1 MGFSSPMWR
10 QILLYAGL
18 GVGVLAAGAVLGAF
32 IYIYTITRS
41 LPSVETLRDY
51 QPPVTTRVYAGDGS
65 LLGEYARERRIFVP
79 VAFVP
84 KLVIEAFTSAEDK
97 NFYNH
102 PGIDPSGIMRAGI
115 KDIFNVF
122 AHRRLEGAS
131 TITQQVAK
139 NFLLNSDV
147 KFSRKI
153 REAILAIRIDATYS
167 KEKILELYLNE
178 IYLGENSYG
187 VAAAALNYFGKSL
200 DELDVA
206 EVAFLA
212 ALPKAPSAYDPVTNH
227 QTAVDRRNWVIG
239 QMEDNGYITADQARA
254 SIAEP
259 LVTQTRAIGSQTQD
273 ADYFVEEVRRLL
285 YARYGEQAL
294 YDGGLQV
301 RATLDTTL
309 QNYAVNALRQGLVR
323 YDRRH
328 GWRKPI
334 SSIDVSGDWK
344 TTLATAQNQSGIDSW
359 RVAVVLSFDG
369 NNTKIGLGDGS
380 SATIPFTELSWARRE
395 LANASVGAA
404 PVKPQDVLKIG
415 DVIYVEPVD
424 NKRNFGLRQV
434 PEANG
439 GIVAMDPHTGRVLAL
454 SGGFSY
460 ASSEFDRA
468 FQALRQPGSSF
479 KPYVYAAAL
488 DNGYTPVT
496 KILDAPFEMVDG
508 SGKIWRPRNFERH
521 YLGMTTLRRGIELS
535 RNLMTIRL
543 AQAVGMEKVVEYPE
557 RFGVY
562 DHLAPLLAN
571 SIGSGETTLLKQV
584 TGYSVFVNGGKKV
597 IPSLI
602 DRIQDRN
609 GRTIWRHDGRACDG
623 CSAGGWSGQSEPL
636 IEDTREQVLDPQ
648 TAYQVVSLLEGVVQ
662 RGTGRSVLAVGKPLA
677 GKTGTSNDAKDVWF
691 VGFSPDLVCGVFV
704 GYDNPRTLGSLEQ
717 GATVAAPI
725 FRDFM
730 KGALSGQ
737 PGLPFRVA
745 PGVEIVNIDY
755 HTGELS
761 DGPGSIPE
769 VFKPNTAPGE
779 PDAPTAEIGGGM
791 GAISDPNAPAAGTTV
806 DPNNGGLY

>member
-1 MGFSSPMWR
+1 M
-10 QILLYAGL
+10 
-18 GVGVLAAGAVLGAF
+18 LAAAAVLGALG
-32 IYIYTITRS
+32 YIYSVTRD
-41 LPSVETLRDY
+41 LPSVEALRDY
-51 QPPVTTRVYAGDGS
+51 QPPVTTRVYAGDGT

-79 VAFVP
+79 IAFVP
-84 KLVIEAFTSAEDK
+84 KLVTEAFTSAEDK
-97 NFYNH
+97 NFYTH
-102 PGIDPSGIMRAGI
+102 PGIDPSGIMRAAL
-115 KDIFNVF
+115 KDIVNVF
-122 AHRRLEGAS
+122 QHKRLEGAS

-153 REAILAIRIDATYS
+153 REAILAIRIDATYPKS
-167 KEKILELYLNE
+167 KILELYLNE

-212 ALPKAPSAYDPVTNH
+212 ALPKAPSAYDPARNH
-227 QTAVDRRNWVIG
+227 QAALDRRNWVIG
-239 QMEDNGYITADQARA
+239 QMRENGYITREQEQAA
-254 SIAEP
+254 IAEP
-259 LVTQTRAIGSQTQD
+259 LITQTRAIGSQTED
-273 ADYFVEEVRRLL
+273 ADYFVEEVRRQL

-301 RATLDTTL
+301 RSTLDTTL
-309 QNYAVNALRQGLVR
+309 QNYAVNALRAGLVR

-328 GWRKPI
+328 GWRGAI
-334 SSIDVSGDWK
+334 SNIHIAGNWK
-344 TTLATAQNQSGIDSW
+344 DTLAAAENQSGIDSW
-359 RVAVVLSFDG
+359 RIAVVLSFNDKS
-369 NNTKIGLGDGS
+369 TEIGLGDGS
-380 SATIPFTELSWARRE
+380 TGTIPFTELSWARKE
-395 LANASVGAA
+395 LRNATVGAA
-404 PVKPQDVLKIG
+404 PTKPEDVLKIG
-415 DVIYVEPVD
+415 DVVYVEPVD
-424 NKRNFGLRQV
+424 KNHNFGLRQV
-434 PEANG
+434 PEVNG
-439 GIVAMDPHTGRVLAL
+439 GIVSMDPHTGRVLAM

-460 ASSEFDRA
+460 ASSQFDRA
-468 FQALRQPGSSF
+468 FQAMRQPGSSF

-488 DNGYTPVT
+488 DNGYTPVS
-496 KILDAPFEMVDG
+496 KVLDAPFEMIDG
-508 SGKIWRPRNFERH
+508 TGKLWRPKNFEKH

-543 AQAVGMEKVVEYPE
+543 AQAIGMDKVVQYPE

-562 DHLAPLLAN
+562 DHLAPFLSN
-571 SIGSGETTLLKQV
+571 SIGSAETTLLKQV

-609 GRTIWRHDGRACDG
+609 GKTIWRHDSRACDG
-623 CSAGGWSGQSEPL
+623 CDSVDWRGQSEPML
-636 IEDTREQVLDPQ
+636 ADTREQVLDPQ
-648 TAYQVVSLLEGVVQ
+648 TSYQIVSLLEGVVL

-677 GKTGTSNDAKDVWF
+677 GKTGTSNESKDVWF
-691 VGFSPDLVCGVFV
+691 VGFAPDLVCGVYV
-704 GYDNPRTLGSLEQ
+704 GFDNPRTLGGIEQ

-737 PGLPFRVA
+737 AGLPFRVA
-745 PGVEIVNIDY
+745 PGVEIVNVDY
-755 HTGELS
+755 HSGALS
-761 DGPGSIPE
+761 SGPGSIPE

-779 PDAPTAEIGGGM
+779 PDAPNADVGEGVGLFSGPAAPAPTGTTAEP
-791 GAISDPNAPAAGTTV
+791 S
-806 DPNNGGLY
+806 NGGLY